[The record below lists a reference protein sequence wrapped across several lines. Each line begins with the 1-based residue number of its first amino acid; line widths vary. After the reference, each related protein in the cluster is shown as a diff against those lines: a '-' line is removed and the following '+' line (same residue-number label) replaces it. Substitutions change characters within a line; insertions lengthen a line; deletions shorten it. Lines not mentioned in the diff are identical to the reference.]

1 MGKKVQARINK
12 NGKGKG
18 ERKIKRLGRRLCL
31 AINKRSTRR
40 TDGVVCP
47 TDGGHPAQNPQ
58 QKLEDEIYQ
67 KQQTNFQRYLQPH
80 GFHWWWNE
88 QAIEVNLRLN
98 HWPLEP
104 LQQGIMPSDAT
115 LLNGDWEPSAI
126 CRSKSCCQGLRSH
139 IPQGVGAIL
148 VGSCNCFKE
157 CRGIKVKGWQSHS
170 W

>member
-1 MGKKVQARINK
+1 MEKRIS
-12 NGKGKG
+12 
-18 ERKIKRLGRRLCL
+18 RSPWISLWRRGL
-31 AINKRSTRR
+31 AIYKRSTRR

-47 TDGGHPAQNPQ
+47 SDGGHPGRNHR

-80 GFHWWWNE
+80 GFHWWSNE
-88 QAIEVNLRLN
+88 QAIVVKWQRPNP
-98 HWPLEP
+98 WPPEP

-115 LLNGDWEPSAI
+115 LLNGDWQPSAI
-126 CRSKSCCQGLRSH
+126 CRCKSCCQGLRSH

-148 VGSCNCFKE
+148 EGSCNCFGDSRE
-157 CRGIKVKGWQSHS
+157 IKVKGWQSYS